1 MPTETGSASRLKDFK
16 NKGRDA
22 DEMRRRRTEVN
33 VELRKA
39 KKEDH
44 LLKRRN
50 LDVDDEPLSPLQEQ
64 NRQAAANMSIDD
76 IVAGIYSGDPNKEI
90 TATHAARKIL
100 SRERNPPIDI
110 LINANVV
117 PKLVEFLSCPTNPD
131 LQFES
136 AWALTNIASG
146 TSEQTKA
153 VVNAGAVVGFISL
166 LGSPHPVVA
175 EQAVWALGNIA
186 GDGPE
191 LRDHVIQAGIIKPLL
206 LLIKPDTSATFLRNV
221 TWTLSNLCRNKNPPP
236 SVPAV
241 RQLLPALAHLIHHS
255 DKEILADA
263 CWALSYLTDG
273 PNERI
278 QEVVDA
284 GVVPRLVALL
294 DNPEVSVVTPTL
306 RTIGNIVTGSDV
318 QTDSVIQSGCCPL
331 LAKLLHH
338 SKMNIVKETAWTVS
352 NIAAG
357 NATQIQALISND
369 VLRPLVDVLSK
380 GDFKCQKEAAWA
392 VTNITLGGNVEQI
405 ASLCQCGVL
414 QPMCSLLEVKDA
426 KTVLVILDGLAN
438 ILAAAE
444 KMNELD
450 KVTLH
455 IEECGGLDRIES
467 LQSHDNVEIYHKA
480 LAILE
485 QYFTTEGDE
494 DSELA
499 PTTSEGGNY
508 EFNQPAQA
516 PEGGFNF

>member
-1 MPTETGSASRLKDFK
+1 M
-16 NKGRDA
+16 
-22 DEMRRRRTEVN
+22 
-33 VELRKA
+33 
-39 KKEDH
+39 
-44 LLKRRN
+44 
-50 LDVDDEPLSPLQEQ
+50 
-64 NRQAAANMSIDD
+64 
-76 IVAGIYSGDPNKEI
+76 
-90 TATHAARKIL
+90 
-100 SRERNPPIDI
+100 
-110 LINANVV
+110 
-117 PKLVEFLSCPTNPD
+117 
-131 LQFES
+131 QFES

-153 VVNAGAVVGFISL
+153 VVNAGAVLGFIQL

-191 LRDHVIQAGIIKPLL
+191 LRDHVIDQGIIKPLL
-206 LLIKPDTSATFLRNV
+206 GLIKPDTSVRSSTFDILMGQFLKVSFLLQATFLRNV

-236 SVPAV
+236 GVPAV
-241 RQLLPALAHLIHHS
+241 RQILPALAHLIHHG

-294 DNPEVSVVTPTL
+294 ESPEVAVVTPTL

-318 QTDSVIQSGCCPL
+318 QTDSVLAAGACPV
-331 LAKLLHH
+331 LAKLLEHP
-338 SKMNIVKETAWTVS
+338 KLNIVKEAAWTVS

-357 NATQIQALISND
+357 NAVQIQALITHN
-369 VLRPLVDVLSK
+369 VIRPLVDVLAK

-405 ASLCQCGVL
+405 ALLCQMGAIA
-414 QPMCSLLEVKDA
+414 PMCALLDAKDA
-426 KTVLVILDGLAN
+426 KTILVVLDGIAN

-444 KMNELD
+444 KMGELE
-450 KVTLH
+450 KVSLH
-455 IEECGGLDRIES
+455 VEECGGLDRIEA
-467 LQSHDNVEIYHKA
+467 LQSHDNVEIYHKS

-485 QYFTTEGDE
+485 QYFSTEV
-494 DSELA
+494 S
-499 PTTSEGGNY
+499 PF
-508 EFNQPAQA
+508 FNSL
-516 PEGGFNF
+516 GSFFVRR

>member
-1 MPTETGSASRLKDFK
+1 M
-16 NKGRDA
+16 
-22 DEMRRRRTEVN
+22 
-33 VELRKA
+33 
-39 KKEDH
+39 
-44 LLKRRN
+44 LKRRN

-64 NRQAAANMSIDD
+64 NRQAAANMSIED
-76 IVAGIYSGDPNKEI
+76 IVAGIYSGDSNKEI

-117 PKLVEFLSCPTNPD
+117 PKLVEFLSCVTNPD

-153 VVNAGAVVGFISL
+153 VVTAGAVAGFISL

-191 LRDHVIQAGIIKPLL
+191 LRDHVINAGIIKPLL
-206 LLIKPDTSATFLRNV
+206 ALIKPDTSATFLRNV

-241 RQLLPALAHLIHHS
+241 RQLLPALGHLIQHS

-278 QEVVDA
+278 QEVVNA
-284 GVVPRLVALL
+284 GVVGRLVQLL
-294 DNPEVSVVTPTL
+294 DNVEVSVVTPTL
-306 RTIGNIVTGSDV
+306 RTIGNIVTGSDL
-318 QTDSVIQSGCCPL
+318 QTDSVIDAGVCPL
-331 LAKLLHH
+331 LAKLLNH

-357 NATQIQALISND
+357 NASQIQALISSQ
-369 VLRPLVDVLSK
+369 VLRPLVDVLAK

-392 VTNITLGGNVEQI
+392 VTNITLGGAVEQI
-405 ASLCQCGVL
+405 GELCQCGVL
-414 QPMCSLLEVKDA
+414 QPMCALLEVKDA
-426 KTVLVILDGLAN
+426 KTVLVVLDGLTN

-444 KMNELD
+444 KMNELE
-450 KVTLH
+450 KVSLH
-455 IEECGGLDRIES
+455 IEECGGLDRIEA

-485 QYFTTEGDE
+485 QYFSTEGDE

-499 PTTSEGGNY
+499 PAATEGGNY
-508 EFNQPAQA
+508 EFNNQPSQA
-516 PEGGFNF
+516 PEGGFSF